1 MKSIKFYDTSSL
13 LIAGESVFNGNK
25 FVVSS
30 ITFKELEHIKTS
42 SYKDAE
48 IKYSARLLTRL
59 FDENPHS
66 YEVVIHRQ
74 DYEEIITKRGF
85 EINDDMRILSDAY
98 YYDLNVRPDETIFV
112 SNDLSLRHI
121 ANCFFGEDSIQAI
134 PQEVDD
140 YKGFVEVCMTN
151 EEMAEFYTHPHD
163 NQYNLHIGEY
173 FLIKDL
179 HGEVKD
185 FRVWNGNVHRT
196 LKYNNF
202 DSSYFGKVKPYKADP
217 YQQILFD
224 SLENN
229 LITLVRGPAGSGK
242 TFVSLA
248 YLLYKLEHHEID
260 KIIVFCN
267 TVATA
272 NSAKLGYYPGTKDEK
287 LLDSQIGN
295 LLSSKL
301 GDRYVLEQM
310 IQEGKL
316 QLLPMSD
323 IRGFDTSGMRAG
335 IYISEAQNLDRSM
348 MKLALQRIGQDCIC
362 IIDGD
367 SKAQVDDVNFSG
379 NNNGMKR
386 VSTVFRGKDIYGEVE
401 LQNIYRSKIAHIAEF
416 M

>member
-13 LIAGESVFNGNK
+13 LIAGESAFKEK
-25 FVVSS
+25 FAVSS
-30 ITFKELEHIKTS
+30 ITFKELEHIKS
-42 SYKDAE
+42 SSHKDAE
-48 IKYSARLLTRL
+48 VKYSARLLTRL
-59 FDENPHS
+59 FDENPS
-66 YEVVIHRQ
+66 CYEVVLHRVE
-74 DYEEIITKRGF
+74 YEAPILKRGF
-85 EINDDMRILSDAY
+85 EISDDMRILADAY
-98 YYDLNVRPDETIFV
+98 QYDLNVRPDETIFV
-112 SNDLSLRHI
+112 TNDLCLKHI
-121 ANCFFGEDSIQAI
+121 ANCFFGEDSIMSI

-140 YKGFVEVCMTN
+140 YKGFIEVCMTN
-151 EEMAEFYTHPHD
+151 EEMADFYTKPHA

-173 FLIKDL
+173 ILIKDMNR
-179 HGEVKD
+179 EVKD
-185 FRVWNGNVHRT
+185 FRVWTGEVHRT

-229 LITLVRGPAGSGK
+229 PITLVRGPAGSGK

-248 YLLYKLEHHEID
+248 YLLYKLEHHDLD

-335 IYISEAQNLDRSM
+335 VYISEAQNLDRSM
-348 MKLALQRIGQDCIC
+348 MKLALQRIGKDCIC

-367 SKAQVDDVNFSG
+367 SKAQVDDVHFSG

-386 VSTVFRGKDIYGEVE
+386 VSTVFRGKDIYGEIE
-401 LQNIYRSKIAHIAEF
+401 LQNIYRSKIADIAEY